1 MELADKI
8 KEESIKLFFGRGIK
22 AVSMDDVAKSVG
34 ISKRTLYETFASKDA
49 LLVSCLDLLYSERLR
64 KLDAALRDGS
74 KSFIETMLASMY
86 SAMSFLQTVNPV
98 FFEDLNRLN
107 CANVRETMNQSMDV
121 YRKKMQGLIEDGKR
135 DGYLR
140 KEVDSEFISYVI
152 LGNDRRDLPCFASLG
167 RWSLPYMLRHLV
179 AIFLRGMATSKG
191 VEQIDA
197 LLAHMAE
204 AGKLKNTKIEI

>member
-74 KSFIETMLASMY
+74 KSFI
-86 SAMSFLQTVNPV
+86 
-98 FFEDLNRLN
+98 
-107 CANVRETMNQSMDV
+107 
-121 YRKKMQGLIEDGKR
+121 
-135 DGYLR
+135 
-140 KEVDSEFISYVI
+140 
-152 LGNDRRDLPCFASLG
+152 
-167 RWSLPYMLRHLV
+167 
-179 AIFLRGMATSKG
+179 
-191 VEQIDA
+191 
-197 LLAHMAE
+197 
-204 AGKLKNTKIEI
+204 